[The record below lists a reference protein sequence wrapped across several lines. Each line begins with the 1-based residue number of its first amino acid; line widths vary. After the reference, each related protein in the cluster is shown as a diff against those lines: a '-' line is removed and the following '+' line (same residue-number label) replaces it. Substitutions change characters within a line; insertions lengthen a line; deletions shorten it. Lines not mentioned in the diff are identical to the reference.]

1 MGEWWEGMGFIS
13 TEENDAIGYAPD
25 GMENTLLPQL
35 TFKVCWLEDFGFTSD
50 QSVIVTA
57 ERGELVIEVELK
69 F

>member
-1 MGEWWEGMGFIS
+1 
-13 TEENDAIGYAPD
+13 
-25 GMENTLLPQL
+25 MENTLLPQL